1 MMRVLLHT
9 CCAPCTIYPLKV
21 LRAGGYSPSGLFFN
35 PNIHPFAEY
44 RKRLDAMRDYAAHS
58 GMDLDVAEGYPVE
71 LYFRSVSYQETERC
85 RNCYRIRLEETARK
99 AVEGGFEFFSTTL
112 LYSKYQK
119 HELIKE
125 KAQIVAGETGIK
137 FIYMDFRQ
145 GWQEGIDIS
154 KALNI
159 YRQKYCGCIYSER
172 ERFLK
177 KRNPG

>member
-1 MMRVLLHT
+1 MRVLLHT

-21 LRAGGYSPSGLFFN
+21 LRAKGYNPSGLYFN
-35 PNIHPFAEY
+35 PNIHPFSEY
-44 RKRLDAMRDYAAHS
+44 QKRLEAMRAYAVYSA
-58 GMDLDVAEGYPVE
+58 MDLNVAEGYPVE
-71 LYFRSVSYQETERC
+71 IYFRSVSFHEDDRC
-85 RNCYRIRLEETARK
+85 LNCYRIRLEETARR
-99 AVEGGFEFFSTTL
+99 AVEGGFELFSTTM

-125 KAQIVAGETGIK
+125 IGENIAGEAGIK
-137 FIYMDFRQ
+137 FVYMDFRE

-177 KRNPG
+177 KRKPG